1 MPGGMLRWA
10 GMTRSLRGIAVAA
23 LSLGAARA
31 AGLDGYW
38 QGTLETASERLR
50 VVFRIAKAGEGYSAA
65 LDSLDQGISGIVV
78 DSATLQDRR
87 VRLEVKTLGGIYA
100 GQLSDDGRQIAGEWT
115 QGRTTLLLML
125 RRGEPPRARD
135 RGRPLTTAEREKA
148 VSHLERTRKL
158 FLASVE
164 GLSEAQLTFKASP
177 RRWSI
182 LECAEHLALAEDF
195 FFAHTVSRVMAIP
208 PAPER
213 PVLPEPGL
221 LARDELVL
229 ARVAD
234 RSLRAEAP
242 EPLKPSQRFPT
253 IQAAVEHFNR
263 ARTQTADYA
272 RTTQDD
278 LRSHITPGPPEQQMD
293 AYQFLLMMAAHTERH
308 TQQIQEAKAS
318 AGYPK

>member
-1 MPGGMLRWA
+1 
-10 GMTRSLRGIAVAA
+10 MTSWLKGIAVAA
-23 LSLGAARA
+23 LSLSAAGA

-50 VVFRIAKAGEGYSAA
+50 VVFKIAKGGEGYSAT
-65 LDSLDQGISGIVV
+65 LDSLDQGVSGIAVE
-78 DSATLQDRR
+78 SATLQDRR
-87 VRLEVKTLGGIYA
+87 VRLEVKSLGGIYA
-100 GQLSDDGRQIAGEWT
+100 GQLSDDGQQIAGEWT

-125 RRGEPPRARD
+125 RRGEPPKARD

-148 VSHLERTRKL
+148 VAHLERTRKL

-164 GLSEAQLTFKASP
+164 GLTGPQVAFKTSP
-177 RRWSI
+177 QRWSI

-195 FFAHTVSRVMAIP
+195 LFAHTVSRVMAIP
-208 PAPER
+208 PTPER
-213 PVLPEPGL
+213 PVLAEPDL
-221 LARDELVL
+221 RARDELVL

-242 EPLKPSQRFPT
+242 EPLKPLQRFPT
-253 IQAAVEHFNR
+253 LQAAVEHFNR

-278 LRSHITPGPPEQQMD
+278 MRSHITPGPPEQQMD
-293 AYQFLLMMAAHTERH
+293 AYEFLLMMAAHTERH
-308 TQQIQEAKAS
+308 TKQIQEVKAS